1 MTIQN
6 AMETEKKDMLSVV
19 IPAFNEEKMI
29 ALSAETITDVLQ
41 SAGIE
46 YEIIFIDDG
55 SKDGTWEKILAANSN
70 NPLVRGGQ
78 LSRNFGKEG
87 ALRAGLALSK
97 GDCVVT
103 MDCDLQNPPEILPQ
117 MYSLWMEGYEVIE
130 GIKKSRGTES
140 VGYNLMS
147 RTFYSLMS
155 NALHTDMSRASDFKL
170 LDRKAVLAL
179 LNIQEQN
186 IFYRAMSCW
195 IGFRTTTIEFDV
207 HDRVQGKSKWSKWNL
222 IRYAIKNITSFTM
235 LPLHLVLLLGT
246 LMLIVSIIAGLEVLH
261 SYFNGTAQNGFTTVI
276 LLQLFIGSITV
287 ICLGVIGYYI
297 SRIFDEVRARP
308 HYILDQTT
316 DQNRREND

>member
-1 MTIQN
+1 
-6 AMETEKKDMLSVV
+6 MLSVV

-29 ALSAETITDVLQ
+29 PLSVETISGVLQ
-41 SAGIE
+41 KAGIE
-46 YEIIFIDDG
+46 YELVFIDDG
-55 SKDGTWEKILAANSN
+55 SKDGTWEKILAAHAEH
-70 NPLVRGGQ
+70 PFVRGGR

-87 ALRAGLALSK
+87 ALRAGLALSR

-103 MDCDLQNPPEILPQ
+103 MDCELQNPPEVLPQ
-117 MYSLWMEGYEVIE
+117 MYSLWTEGYEVIE
-130 GIKKSRGTES
+130 GVKKSRGTES
-140 VGYNLMS
+140 AGYNLMS
-147 RTFYSLMS
+147 RIFYSLMS

-170 LDRKAVLAL
+170 LDRKAVLTL

-195 IGFRTTTIEFDV
+195 IGFRTTTVEFDV
-207 HDRVQGKSKWSKWNL
+207 RDRIQGKSKWSKWNL
-222 IRYAIKNITSFTM
+222 IKYAIKNITSFTM

-246 LMLIVSIIAGLEVLH
+246 LMLIVAIIAGLEVLH
-261 SYFNGTAQNGFTTVI
+261 SYFSGTAQNGFTTVI
-276 LLQLFIGSITV
+276 LLQLFIGSITL

-316 DQNRREND
+316 DQNGSSND